1 MVHTRPIRTA
11 DQALVREINLSL
23 VMKHL
28 HEHAPV
34 SRANLAELI
43 GLNKSTVSS
52 LVTEL
57 TEHNFVSEIGI
68 DNTGIGRPSRL
79 LTLNPQGGFIVSAQ
93 LNVDSISV
101 ICTNFAADVL
111 WLAHENFK
119 PQSPQQNIL
128 EQLTA
133 LLRQAIQMGQTLQPN
148 KPRLLGLALGLP
160 GLVDQT
166 NGTLLFAPNLGWRD
180 VPVAQV
186 LTNALGH
193 HLADLIFVEN
203 EANMAALG
211 EYFFGAAQGFHQVL
225 YLSAIGEGLGGA
237 FVNNGQL
244 FRGKSGFAGEFGH
257 MTMDANGELCRC
269 GNRGCWETQ
278 VSQTAIFRH
287 VRQAIEA
294 GQSSLLDEA
303 LQNDT
308 LTIPMVVETAA
319 EGDQVALQAWEQV
332 GHKLGI
338 GIAALVNAYNPDLV
352 VLGGMLS
359 SGSPFMLPAIG
370 AELHQRALRWTADAT
385 EIRVAKHGA
394 DACEMGGV
402 AMVTQSVLIHPER
415 FLG

>member
-34 SRANLAELI
+34 SRANLAEII

-79 LTLNPQGGFIVSAQ
+79 LTLNPQAGFIVSAQ

-111 WLAHENFK
+111 WLTHENCK
-119 PQSPQQNIL
+119 PQSPQQIIL

-133 LLRQAIQMGQTLQPN
+133 LLRQAIQMGQTFQPD
-148 KPRLLGLALGLP
+148 KSRLLGLALGLP

-166 NGTLLFAPNLGWRD
+166 SGTLLFAPNLGWQD
-180 VPVAQV
+180 VPISKI
-186 LTNALGH
+186 LTSALGQN
-193 HLADLIFVEN
+193 LADFIFVEN

-211 EYFFGAAQGFHQVL
+211 EYVFGAARGFHQVL

-278 VSQTAIFRH
+278 VSQSAIFRH
-287 VRQAIEA
+287 VRKAIES
-294 GQSSLLDEA
+294 GQSSILEED
-303 LQNDT
+303 LQGDT
-308 LTIPMVVETAA
+308 LMIPMVVDAA
-319 EGDQVALQAWEQV
+319 THGDSVALKAWEQV
-332 GHKLGI
+332 GHHLGI

-359 SGSPFMLPAIG
+359 SGSPFMLPAID

-385 EIRVAKHGA
+385 EIRIAKHGA